1 MKKRFLS
8 LISVAVAVMIMVAT
22 FSGCK
27 LVKKD
32 KELEMKTVVATVQID
47 PSIEKESIYKQ
58 DMIMAYMSYGYY
70 YVQYQ
75 SYTQAQV
82 FELIIENLINNRI
95 LVQNAIKDAGKTKI
109 DDCLTEDQKTSAKYN
124 TYESFNEMLDSYAD
138 NNSDTEDAK
147 GDTLTLTERTIPTN
161 AANKTKTLTLEEK
174 KSYIEKGFDTTSTED
189 RRAGF
194 ADVVKLLKNNG
205 LLGDDYDGK
214 DLTTTDYYKNLY
226 KSYCENELLT
236 QVSNKI
242 AQDTRNLSVSDLET
256 EYAKKVNT
264 QTEWSN
270 EEFVEA
276 LSSATASDPIV
287 CGAYGTYGYVYN
299 LLLGVDDYQSSALSN
314 IKTEN
319 PNITDE
325 EYSTAR
331 NEILRGIT
339 VKDQRASWILSGY
352 DCEYVEAD
360 NTVKFTGDYDMTKN
374 NPLEFQGTVK
384 LLKEK
389 TDDESA
395 EYFVTSTKIFGLDE
409 FIEFM
414 DNYVYG
420 ETKTG
425 DSVTDT
431 DIKKQV
437 TVANK
442 PEEYEG
448 KINNLLFAFSTDSG
462 SLNTWKGYAIK
473 PVPDGSNSEEYV
485 QTFADAARTLLGLG
499 GSSYIIVATDYGYH
513 VMFFSEILDNSYTTD
528 CATLEKYIEKIGVDL
543 GDKTLD
549 EYVADMLSKW
559 DDDDFEDS
567 YDTDSFLYKFIDSLT
582 STKVSNAQS
591 KYNEDIVK
599 QYRYDETKV
608 VVNEKSYS
616 DLLG

>member
-8 LISVAVAVMIMVAT
+8 LISVVVAVMIMVAT

-174 KSYIEKGFDTTSTED
+174 KSYIEKGFDTTGTED

-242 AQDTRNLSVSDLET
+242 AQDTRNLSVSDLEN

-319 PNITDE
+319 PNITDA

-395 EYFVTSTKIFGLDE
+395 EYSVTSTKIFGLDE

-437 TVANK
+437 TVTDK
-442 PEEYEG
+442 PDEYEG

-462 SLNTWKGYAIK
+462 SINTWKGYAVK
-473 PVPDGSNSEEYV
+473 PIPDGSNSEEYV
-485 QTFADAARTLLGLG
+485 QTFADAARILLGLG

-513 VMFFSEILDNSYTTD
+513 VMFFSEILDNKYTTD
-528 CATLEKYIEKIGVDL
+528 CATLEKYIKKIGVDL

>member
-8 LISVAVAVMIMVAT
+8 LISVVVAVMIMVAT

-27 LVKKD
+27 LVKTD

-109 DDCLTEDQKTSAKYN
+109 DDCLTEDQRTSAKYN

-242 AQDTRNLSVSDLET
+242 AKETRNLSVSDLEN

-319 PNITDE
+319 PNITDA

-395 EYFVTSTKIFGLDE
+395 EYSVTSTKIFGLDE

-414 DNYVYG
+414 EDYVYG
-420 ETKTG
+420 GTKTG

-437 TVANK
+437 TVTDK
-442 PEEYEG
+442 PTEYEG

-549 EYVADMLSKW
+549 GYVADMLSKW